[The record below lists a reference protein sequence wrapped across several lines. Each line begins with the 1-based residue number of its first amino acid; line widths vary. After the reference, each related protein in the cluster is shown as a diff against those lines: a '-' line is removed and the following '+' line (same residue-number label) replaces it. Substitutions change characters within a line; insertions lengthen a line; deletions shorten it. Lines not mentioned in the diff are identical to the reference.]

1 MIFNRKQGLNTSRRG
16 LCQNKNKSKR
26 YVGFKNSNNITKM
39 LFSWDMLKTL
49 NNLLV
54 EISVNLFV
62 LSSVCK
68 QKEFLHWSVHDLESL
83 AGLSHDLAIWKKPLY
98 LTDGKLSLFYF
109 GSYQERPLWSFSQL
123 YLLGGIIDL
132 VDIFSRFLR
141 WFIKVNM

>member
-26 YVGFKNSNNITKM
+26 YVGFKNSNNIPKM

-68 QKEFLHWSVHDLESL
+68 QKECLHWSVHDLESL
-83 AGLSHDLAIWKKPLY
+83 AGLSHDLAIWKK
-98 LTDGKLSLFYF
+98 TVVFDGWKAVFVLLWLVSRTSVMEFQPALFARRNY
-109 GSYQERPLWSFSQL
+109 W
-123 YLLGGIIDL
+123 LGRYIQQVFTL
-132 VDIFSRFLR
+132 VH
-141 WFIKVNM
+141 